1 MAEMI
6 GMVGIPPKMIA
17 VAAKAIAYNPEF
29 QLFMLAFGLMVSGLF
44 GLLEIAKHVR
54 RR

>member
-6 GMVGIPPKMIA
+6 GIVGIPPKMMA
-17 VAAKAIAYNPEF
+17 LAAKAIAFNPDF
-29 QLFMLAFGLMVSGLF
+29 QLYMLTFGLMVSGLF